1 MSDKATL
8 IVRAVVTDPSD
19 RLLFDDWYRT
29 EHLPEATAVFKAER
43 AWRAWSR
50 LEPSVHYAF
59 YEFTDIGAALAAI
72 HSDAINSLIAKFDD
86 KWRDRVTRTR
96 DVVET
101 VHNLPRS
108 S

>member
-8 IVRAVVTDPSD
+8 IVRAVVAEPSD
-19 RLLFDDWYRT
+19 RPLFDDWYRT
-29 EHLPEATAVFKAER
+29 EHLPQATAVFKAKH

-72 HSDAINSLIAKFDD
+72 HSDAINSLISKFDD
-86 KWRDRVTRTR
+86 TWGDRVTRTR

-101 VHNLPRS
+101 VHNLPRPS
-108 S
+108 

>member
-1 MSDKATL
+1 MSDKANL
-8 IVRAVVTDPSD
+8 IVRAVVADPFD
-19 RLLFDDWYRT
+19 RPLFDDWYRT
-29 EHLPEATAVFKAER
+29 EHLPEATAVFKAKR

-59 YEFTDIGAALAAI
+59 YEFTDIGVALAAI
-72 HSDAINSLIAKFDD
+72 HSDAINSLISKFDD
-86 KWRDRVTRTR
+86 TWGDRVTRTR

-101 VHNLPRS
+101 VHSLPRS

>member
-1 MSDKATL
+1 MGDKATL

-19 RLLFDDWYRT
+19 RPLFDDWYRL
-29 EHLPEATAVFKAER
+29 EHLPEATAVFGAKR

-59 YEFTDIGAALAAI
+59 YEFSDIGAALAAI
-72 HSDAINSLIAKFDD
+72 HSDAINSLISKFDD
-86 KWRDRVTRTR
+86 TWGDRVTRTR

-101 VHNLPRS
+101 VHNFPRS

>member
-8 IVRAVVTDPSD
+8 IVRAVVTAPSD
-19 RLLFDDWYRT
+19 RPLFDDWYRT
-29 EHLPEATAVFKAER
+29 KHLPEAAAVFEAER

-59 YEFTDIGAALAAI
+59 YEFSDIGAALAAI
-72 HSDAINSLIAKFDD
+72 HSDAINSLISRFDD
-86 KWRDRVTRTR
+86 TWGDRVTRTR

-101 VHNLPRS
+101 VHNLPHS